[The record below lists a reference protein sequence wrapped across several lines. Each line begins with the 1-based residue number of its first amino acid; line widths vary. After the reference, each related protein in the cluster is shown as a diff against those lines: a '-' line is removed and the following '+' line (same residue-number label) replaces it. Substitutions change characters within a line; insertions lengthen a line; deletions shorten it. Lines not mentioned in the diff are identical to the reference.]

1 MARCVVTNCTQAPR
15 KLLTRVERQAS
26 SRAFRRSIRL
36 PGHAGTTQGR
46 SITMDKSQKQFPNV
60 DWIPTLGALIALVGA
75 FGVLAVDANPVSA
88 QCLVCEVAECE
99 EGAGGSNCEEQH
111 AGGAPNTCET
121 SGGCTCVKVQRRF
134 WFDGQACSPTAL
146 NSTAPTDVRFVG
158 QDGDQVALVRVG
170 ANHFAATACGARD
183 RWSLL
188 ARELPDG
195 RLSVTTN
202 PIVIRVQRWALE
214 LGSFERVALDQQ

>member
-1 MARCVVTNCTQAPR
+1 MDMPQ
-15 KLLTRVERQAS
+15 KL
-26 SRAFRRSIRL
+26 
-36 PGHAGTTQGR
+36 
-46 SITMDKSQKQFPNV
+46 FPNFGG
-60 DWIPTLGALIALVGA
+60 IPTLGALLAVVGA
-75 FGVLAVDANPVSA
+75 FSVLAVDAQPASA

-99 EGAGGSNCEEQH
+99 DGAGGGSCEEQH

-121 SGGCTCVKVQRRF
+121 SGGCTCVKVHRRF

-146 NSTAPTDVRFVG
+146 NSTAPTDVRFVEQG
-158 QDGDQVALVRVG
+158 GDRVALVRVG
-170 ANHFAATACGARD
+170 ASHFAAPECGGRD

-202 PIVIRVQRWALE
+202 PILIRVQKWALE
-214 LGSFERVALDQQ
+214 LDSFEAVALGQ